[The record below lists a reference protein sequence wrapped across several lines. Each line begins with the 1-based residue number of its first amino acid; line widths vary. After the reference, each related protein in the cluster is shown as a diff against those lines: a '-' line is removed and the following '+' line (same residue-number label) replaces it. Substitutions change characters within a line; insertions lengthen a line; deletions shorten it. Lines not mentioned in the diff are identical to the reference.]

1 MTKKEEAEAKTSLE
15 KLDEL
20 TNDILNNGADGGD
33 PNFRQIV
40 FSGLTQTK
48 NKILLEKM
56 EEILFVPEE
65 KDLKKTII
73 LGIFLHKN
81 MFEPVVKYGESV
93 INMPY
98 IDDSYDDKESFLF
111 VLDGLI
117 ELAYKEKL
125 NEFESAIPLLMQIY
139 KIACSEKSTSIL
151 ADKLLQRFLNSKIG
165 TVKVVQ
171 QELKL
176 LILDETSEINE
187 VVIGI
192 DILSRGQFAG
202 VLDLIEQILERLK
215 GESTNLAALLP
226 LLDISTLAISYFQDR
241 KYHKKIEKLLNTV
254 KEIKLSSIE
263 GMTEIIERIKRRVKK
278 LHNEINSK
286 N

>member
-1 MTKKEEAEAKTSLE
+1 MSKKLEEEAKTSLE

-20 TNDILNNGADGGD
+20 TQDILKNNTDGGD

-48 NKILLEKM
+48 NQILLEKM

-65 KDLKKTII
+65 EDLKKTII

-81 MFEPVVKYGESV
+81 MFEPVIRYGENV

-98 IDDSYDDKESFLF
+98 IDESYDNKESFLF

-117 ELAYKEKL
+117 ELAYKDSL
-125 NEFESAIPLLMQIY
+125 NEFESGVSLLMQLY

-151 ADKLLQRFLNSKIG
+151 ADKLLQRFLNSKVG
-165 TVKVVQ
+165 TVK
-171 QELKL
+171 L
-176 LILDETSEINE
+176 LQKEFSEVIQDETSEINE
-187 VVIGI
+187 IVIAI
-192 DILSRGQFAG
+192 DILSRGQFPG
-202 VLDLIEQILERLK
+202 VLDLIKDILLK
-215 GESTNLAALLP
+215 LKAEPTNLPVLIP
-226 LLDISTLAISYFQDR
+226 LLDVSTLALSYFSEG
-241 KYHKKIEKLLNTV
+241 KYHKKV
-254 KEIKLSSIE
+254 KEILKLSGEVKLAGIE
-263 GMTEIIERIKRRVKK
+263 GMDEIIERIKKRVKK
-278 LHNEINSK
+278 LHENINSK

>member
-20 TNDILNNGADGGD
+20 TKDILNNGTMGGD

-65 KDLKKTII
+65 EDLKKTII
-73 LGIFLHKN
+73 LGIFLHKE
-81 MFEPVVKYGESV
+81 MFSPVIKYGESV
-93 INMPY
+93 IDMPY
-98 IDDSYDDKESFLF
+98 IDDSYDEKESFLF
-111 VLDGLI
+111 VLDGLV
-117 ELAYKEKL
+117 ELAYKNKL
-125 NEFESAIPLLMQIY
+125 DEFESAIPLLMQLY
-139 KIACSEKSTSIL
+139 KIACSEKSTSVM

-165 TVKVVQ
+165 TVKELQ
-171 QELKL
+171 QEFSEVIK
-176 LILDETSEINE
+176 DETSEINE
-187 VVIGI
+187 VVIAI
-192 DILSRGQFAG
+192 DILSRGQYAG
-202 VLDLIEQILERLK
+202 VLELIEEVLMKLK
-215 GESTNLAALLP
+215 NETTNLAELLP
-226 LLDISTLAISYFQDR
+226 LLDISTLAISYFSDA
-241 KYHKKIEKLLNTV
+241 KYHKKVKKLLGLI
-254 KEIKLSSIE
+254 KEVKLSSIE

-278 LHNEINSK
+278 LHENINSK